1 MTNLGKNSERSDSV
15 GIKLNPQIIISRGGK
30 LFPGQKIILPIINS
44 EPQIALAPLVPE
56 NNLNDAP
63 IPLPTPSLSPAP
75 PPSKSRN
82 ISSDDDDK
90 EQYIFFRL
98 APQVSYMKATSSS
111 SDQYLTSQV
120 SAVSKASPGVLGTF
134 GINVRE
140 DYNVQLFSYLS
151 EVNFYDDGQYSLSTK
166 SFFRQAYG
174 MGADYR
180 LDPINRFSLKCGF
193 FDEFYL
199 TMNNTTTI
207 NIESAQIPEIH
218 WGYRRILGR
227 YKNVTLDSGVFG
239 KFILPYNAS
248 AIDGKFGYGLGGD
261 FLLMFKNKGLR
272 FFYNYS
278 DAKALSKS
286 TKTLELGWNLIFE
299 GKIYE

>member
-1 MTNLGKNSERSDSV
+1 MASEEKNPTV
-15 GIKLNPQIIISRGGK
+15 L
-30 LFPGQKIILPIINS
+30 
-44 EPQIALAPLVPE
+44 E
-56 NNLNDAP
+56 NNLKDNAP
-63 IPLPTPSLSPAP
+63 TPLPAP
-75 PPSKSRN
+75 LLPSKSRN

-90 EQYIFFRL
+90 EQYVFFRL
-98 APQVSYMKATSSS
+98 APQISFMKATSSS
-111 SDQYLTSQV
+111 SDQCQTSQV

-134 GINVRE
+134 GINVHD
-140 DYNVQLFSYLS
+140 DYNVHLFSYLS
-151 EVNFYDDGQYSLSTK
+151 EVNFYDDGQYTLSKK

-286 TKTLELGWNLIFE
+286 TKTLELGWNIIFE